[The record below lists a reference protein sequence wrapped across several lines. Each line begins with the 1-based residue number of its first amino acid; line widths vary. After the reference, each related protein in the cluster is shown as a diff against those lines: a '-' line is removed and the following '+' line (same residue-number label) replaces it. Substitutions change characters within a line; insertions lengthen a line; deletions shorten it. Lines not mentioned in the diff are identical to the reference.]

1 MHFFAI
7 NGFIVLVAQF
17 IPWLPDLSIRYSFK
31 IYPVFFYFLKTR
43 KQPLKEN
50 KMNKNS
56 THKEPVNRPLQVLS
70 SIKIALALTAVLLA
84 VGNIVIAQK
93 QPVQTSFAS
102 VQTIKD
108 PIAGNR
114 SARTLQ
120 AGNLTDSANNFAS
133 IGDYVWIDN
142 NLNGKQDSGEPGMP
156 NVEVV
161 LYDSLL
167 NIIDSKYTDDSGYYH
182 FNKIQLHSNGY
193 KNFIVGFNNI
203 PPNYAYTKI
212 ITDNA
217 DEGANSK
224 SDTISGRTKQ
234 FLLKAG
240 DVRNDIDGG
249 VKNAPGVVLPLI
261 INQFNGNYSDGF
273 IQLGWSSYSE
283 INIEHFDV
291 ERSTDGNNFRQVGKI
306 NTISGQLNSNASYT
320 YLDITAQRGTNYYR
334 LAMVDNNGNYTYSKT
349 IMVNVDVKGISV
361 MIVYPNPFSK
371 KVQIRVNS
379 DKAEKVAINIINSNG
394 VLMSSQDAQT
404 QIGDNN
410 IAISKVDALPGGIYY
425 IEVVSSTRSLKT
437 KVMKL
442 N

>member
-1 MHFFAI
+1 MNNNCTHQE
-7 NGFIVLVAQF
+7 L
-17 IPWLPDLSIRYSFK
+17 RK
-31 IYPVFFYFLKTR
+31 PV
-43 KQPLKEN
+43 
-50 KMNKNS
+50 
-56 THKEPVNRPLQVLS
+56 LQVFN
-70 SIKIALALTAVLLA
+70 SIKIALAFTAVWLA
-84 VGNIVIAQK
+84 VGNTILAQGQNP
-93 QPVQTSFAS
+93 QPYLAQNND
-102 VQTIKD
+102 QKIKIYSTD
-108 PIAGNR
+108 NQSPNIRN
-114 SARTLQ
+114 T
-120 AGNLTDSANNFAS
+120 TDSTAREYGFAS
-133 IGDYVWIDN
+133 IGDYVWVDN
-142 NLNGKQDSGEPGMP
+142 NLNGKQDFGEPGMP

-167 NIIDSKYTDDSGYYH
+167 NVLDSKYTDDSGYYH
-182 FNKIQLHSNGY
+182 FNKIQLPANGF

-203 PPNYAYTKI
+203 PPNYAYTHIVNDSLAAEK
-212 ITDNA
+212 
-217 DEGANSK
+217 NSK
-224 SDTISGRTKQ
+224 PDTISGRTRQ

-249 VKNAPGVVLPLI
+249 VKNAPGVILPLI

-283 INIEHFDV
+283 INIDHFDV

-320 YLDITAQRGTNYYR
+320 YLDITAERGTNYYR
-334 LAMVDNNGNYTYSKT
+334 LAMVDNNGNYSYSKT

-379 DKAEKVAINIINSNG
+379 DKAEKVAINVINSNG
-394 VLMSSQDAQT
+394 ILMSTQDAQT
-404 QIGDNN
+404 QVGDNN
-410 IAISKVDALPGGIYY
+410 IAINKVDALPGGIYY